1 MADTVNL
8 SKIKREKLL
17 SKIELLKEQLN
28 DEDMIATLNEVE
40 TELTKKKYGL
50 VWEEH
55 SEEVDE
61 QMKFNIPI
69 FVEDKDKEIISD
81 KSLPFNF
88 LLEGDN
94 LHSLK
99 LLEKTHKGQIDF
111 IYIDPPYNTKNK
123 EFIYDDSRVGDDDAY
138 KHSKWLSFMRKR
150 LVLARELLSCKG
162 CIFISIDQNEFAQ
175 LKLLCDDIFDEK
187 NFIGVLIWR
196 KKYGGGQ
203 TDEFFVTEHEYVFG
217 YRKTADFKWLDK
229 ILEADIND
237 YKYQDNIGK
246 YSITK
251 LEKWGSSA
259 HKEDRPTM
267 FFSIK
272 DPDGNDFF
280 PVAPDGKDGRWR
292 VGKER
297 LNYLIKN
304 NGIHWV
310 KDSKNKRWI
319 PYEKNYYKDS
329 KGKLIKARSILYD
342 LAETGTATKL
352 LTNIFNEKDIFQNPK
367 PIELVQFLLKHT
379 RSYNV
384 LDFFAGSGSTAQAVL
399 ELNKEDGGN
408 RKYILCTNNE
418 NDICERVT
426 YQRCKTVITGKRND
440 GSKYSEGIS
449 SNLKYYKTSFIPKSK
464 DGTLSDKLLHSITE
478 LIKLEH
484 HCEIDN
490 HTIMVVFNDNEM
502 DEIVKEDLSE
512 CKKIFISNEVF
523 LTNEQEKILDN
534 YGIEVINIPE
544 YYFAEELREVDEL

>member
-150 LVLARELLSCKG
+150 LVLARELLSSKG

-544 YYFAEELREVDEL
+544 YYFAEELMEVDEL

>member
-1 MADTVNL
+1 MAETINL
-8 SKIKREKLL
+8 SKVKREKLL
-17 SKIELLKEQLN
+17 SKLELLKQQID

-61 QMKFNIPI
+61 QMKSNIPI
-69 FVEDKDKEIISD
+69 FIEDKDNEIVSD
-81 KSLPFNF
+81 ETLPFNF

-99 LLEKTHKGQIDF
+99 LLEKTHKGKIDF

-123 EFIYDDSRVGDDDAY
+123 EFIYNDSRIGDDDAY
-138 KHSKWLSFMRKR
+138 KHSKWLSFMLKR
-150 LVLARELLSCKG
+150 LILARELLSCKG

-175 LKLLCDDIFDEK
+175 LKLLCDDVFDEK

-203 TDEFFVTEHEYVFG
+203 TDEFFVTEHEYVLG
-217 YRKTADFKWLDK
+217 YRKTADFKWIDRT
-229 ILEADIND
+229 LEADIND
-237 YKYQDNIGK
+237 YKYQDNIGR

-267 FFSIK
+267 YFPIK

-280 PVAPDGKDGRWR
+280 PIAPDGKDGRWR

-297 LNYLIKN
+297 LNRLIKN

-310 KDSKNKRWI
+310 KDSKIKRWI

-329 KGKLIKARSILYD
+329 KGKLVKARSILYD

-352 LTNIFNEKDIFQNPK
+352 LTSIFNEKDIFQNPK
-367 PIELVQFLLKHT
+367 PIELIQFLLKHT
-379 RSYNV
+379 KSHII
-384 LDFFAGSGSTAQAVL
+384 LDFFAGSGTTAQAVL
-399 ELNKEDGGN
+399 ELNKKDGGN
-408 RKYILCTNNE
+408 RKYILCTDNE
-418 NDICERVT
+418 NNICEKVT
-426 YQRCKTVITGKRND
+426 YQRCKTVITGKRKD
-440 GSKYSEGIS
+440 GSEYSNGIL
-449 SNLKYYKTSFIPKSK
+449 SNLKYYKTSFIPKRE
-464 DGTLSDKLLHSITE
+464 DGTLNEKLLHSIAE
-478 LIKLEH
+478 LIKLEY

-490 HTIMVVFNDNEM
+490 HIIRVAFNDNQI
-502 DEIVKEDLSE
+502 DEIIKEDLSE

-523 LTNEQEKILDN
+523 LTNEQEKILEN
-534 YGIEVINIPE
+534 YGVEIIDIPE
-544 YYFAEELREVDEL
+544 YYFAEELREVDEI

>member
-17 SKIELLKEQLN
+17 SKIELLKQQLN

-61 QMKFNIPI
+61 KMKSNIPI

-150 LVLARELLSCKG
+150 LILARELLSCKG

-217 YRKTADFKWLDK
+217 YRKTSDFKWFDK

-237 YKYQDNIGK
+237 YKYQDNIGE

-304 NGIHWV
+304 NGIHWI

-352 LTNIFNEKDIFQNPK
+352 LTNIFNEKDVFQNPK

-384 LDFFAGSGSTAQAVL
+384 LDFFAGSGTTAQAVL

-490 HTIMVVFNDNEM
+490 HTIMVVFNDNKM

-512 CKKIFISNEVF
+512 CRKIFISNEVF